1 MKEIKNDGDKVW
13 VTVSNTINLGNYNSV
28 KIEMG
33 FNETITSD
41 TPSPLVKID
50 IMCEALKV
58 ELKKQSVKFK
68 KEFKR
73 KKRLE

>member
-1 MKEIKNDGDKVW
+1 MTDIKNDGDKVW

-33 FNETITSD
+33 FNETVPPENSSIMHITS
-41 TPSPLVKID
+41 
-50 IMCEALKV
+50 MCD
-58 ELKKQSVKFK
+58 ELKGELKEQSIKFK

>member
-1 MKEIKNDGDKVW
+1 MTDIKNDGDKVW

-33 FNETITSD
+33 FNKTIPEDS
-41 TPSPLVKID
+41 SSMSHISS
-50 IMCEALKV
+50 MCQTLKV
-58 ELKKQSVKFK
+58 ELKTQSLKFK

-73 KKRLE
+73 KKRIE